1 MSLTRINVDAGG
13 NYPVLVGQGLLGE
26 LPELLGNRVEKVLVI
41 HPRALRTTGETV
53 RDDLAAAG
61 LEAVAAEIP
70 DAEEAKH
77 VQVAAFC
84 WQVLGQSDFT
94 RTDAIVTVGGGA
106 VSDLGGFVA
115 ATWLRGIKVIHIPTT
130 VLGMVDAAVGGKTG
144 INTAEGKNLVG
155 SFHAPAGVLVDLDTL
170 GTLPENELFTG
181 LAEVV
186 KTGFIAD
193 PAILDLVAN
202 HAKEE
207 IADVHG
213 PVLRELI
220 ERSIRVKAEVVSG
233 DFKESGR
240 REILNYGHTLG
251 HAIEHKERYQWRHG
265 AAVSVGMVFAAEVAS
280 MIKSL
285 PYEVVDLHRE
295 LLGKLGLPVGY
306 RSDVWPQL
314 LDTMKR
320 DKKARGAMLRMVLL
334 SDIGEPST
342 VEIPDASILF
352 TAYQEIGEDSPTVS
366 LGIGLGLNCP
376 RPDGRLP
383 LGLLDLPSGAFV
395 DPAPRGCEARL
406 ADCDHHSVIMTE
418 PKKDELVATTND
430 LKNGLVLNLDN
441 QLWQVLEFQH
451 VKPGKGPAFVRTK
464 LKNVISGKII
474 DKTFNAGTKVE
485 TANVDRRDM
494 QYLYHDGTD
503 YVFMDAKDYDQVNIS
518 AELVGDAANYMLE
531 NQDLQISFH
540 EGTPLSVELPPSVEL
555 TITHTE
561 PGLQG
566 DRSTGGS
573 KPATLETGYEIQ
585 VPLFL
590 EEGVKVK
597 VDTRSGDYLGRVK

>member
-1 MSLTRINVDAGG
+1 V
-13 NYPVLVGQGLLGE
+13 
-26 LPELLGNRVEKVLVI
+26 
-41 HPRALRTTGETV
+41 RASATTSPPT
-53 RDDLAAAG
+53 G

-115 ATWLRGIKVIHIPTT
+115 ATWLRGIRVVHIPTT

-170 GTLPENELFTG
+170 
-181 LAEVV
+181 AH
-186 KTGFIAD
+186 
-193 PAILDLVAN
+193 PAGERALHRTRRGGQDRLHRRPRPSSISSPPIRRRRSVMSQ
-202 HAKEE
+202 
-207 IADVHG
+207 G

-220 ERSIRVKAEVVSG
+220 ERSIRVKAEVVSD

-280 MIKSL
+280 MVKSL
-285 PYEVVDLHRE
+285 PYEIVDLHRE
-295 LLGKLGLPVGY
+295 LLSKLGLPTGY

-334 SDIGEPST
+334 SGIGDPST

-352 TAYQEIGEDSPTVS
+352 TAYQEVGESAPTVS
-366 LGIGLGLNCP
+366 LRTDLG
-376 RPDGRLP
+376 
-383 LGLLDLPSGAFV
+383 
-395 DPAPRGCEARL
+395 
-406 ADCDHHSVIMTE
+406 
-418 PKKDELVATTND
+418 
-430 LKNGLVLNLDN
+430 
-441 QLWQVLEFQH
+441 
-451 VKPGKGPAFVRTK
+451 
-464 LKNVISGKII
+464 
-474 DKTFNAGTKVE
+474 
-485 TANVDRRDM
+485 
-494 QYLYHDGTD
+494 
-503 YVFMDAKDYDQVNIS
+503 
-518 AELVGDAANYMLE
+518 
-531 NQDLQISFH
+531 
-540 EGTPLSVELPPSVEL
+540 
-555 TITHTE
+555 
-561 PGLQG
+561 
-566 DRSTGGS
+566 
-573 KPATLETGYEIQ
+573 
-585 VPLFL
+585 
-590 EEGVKVK
+590 
-597 VDTRSGDYLGRVK
+597 